1 MTPHSAIFPRETE
14 EMALT
19 LALTDQTLLIW
30 GEPGT
35 GKEFLARFIHR
46 RSYRAEKPL
55 VIMELDEL
63 PRCVAMVHE
72 WPKRWKSG
80 SALPNAPDYRL
91 LDATGGTLCISHVDD
106 EDAWN
111 QGILLSFLEC
121 PVFRDLTGEEFPLD
135 FRIILLSDRNL
146 QDGMK
151 EKWFRE
157 DLFYRL
163 SGFTLYLRPLRER
176 RGEMRQIVASLMQA
190 AGKSQYDR
198 EFDELGNQE
207 LENLCRYHWP
217 GNIRELQSL
226 LADATMFAGGRW
238 NLERWFSTRHD

>member
-1 MTPHSAIFPRETE
+1 
-14 EMALT
+14 MALT
-19 LALTDQTLLIW
+19 LALTDQMLLIW

-46 RSYRAEKPL
+46 RSFRAEKTM

-80 SALPNAPDYRL
+80 SALPAAPDYRL
-91 LDATGGTLCISHVDD
+91 LDASGGTLCISHVDD

-111 QGILLSFLEC
+111 QGILLSFLDH
-121 PVFRDLTGEEFPLD
+121 PVFRELTGEEVPLD

-146 QDGMK
+146 QDGVR

-157 DLFYRL
+157 DLYYRL
-163 SGFTLYLRPLRER
+163 SGFTQYLRPLRER
-176 RGEMRQIVASLMQA
+176 RGEMRQIVASLIRA
-190 AGKSQYDR
+190 SGTSPYERDLEALD
-198 EFDELGNQE
+198 NQE
-207 LENLCRYHWP
+207 LEDLCRYHWP
-217 GNIRELQSL
+217 GNLRELQSL
-226 LADATMFAGGRW
+226 LADAAMFAGGRR
-238 NLERWFSTRHD
+238 NLERWLRTRHG

>member
-1 MTPHSAIFPRETE
+1 
-14 EMALT
+14 MALT
-19 LALTDQTLLIW
+19 LAPTDQMLLIW

-46 RSYRAEKPL
+46 RSFRAEKPL
-55 VIMELDEL
+55 VMMELDEL

-72 WPKRWKSG
+72 WPKRWKSA
-80 SALPNAPDYRL
+80 SALPAAPDCRL
-91 LDATGGTLCISHVDD
+91 PDASGGTLCISHVDD

-111 QGILLSFLEC
+111 QGILLTFLEN
-121 PVFRDLTGEEFPLD
+121 PVFRDLTGEEIPLD

-146 QDGMK
+146 QDGVR

-163 SGFTLYLRPLRER
+163 SAFTLYLRPLRER
-176 RGEMRQIVASLMQA
+176 RGEMRQIVTSLMQVS
-190 AGKSQYDR
+190 GKSQYDP
-198 EFDELGNQE
+198 EFDELDNQE

-217 GNIRELQSL
+217 GNIRELQAL
-226 LADATMFAGGRW
+226 LTDAAMFAGGRR
-238 NLERWFSTRHD
+238 NLERWFSTRHV

>member
-1 MTPHSAIFPRETE
+1 MRDHFAIFPRETK

-46 RSYRAEKPL
+46 RSFRAEKPL

-80 SALPNAPDYRL
+80 SALPTVTDGRL
-91 LDATGGTLCISHVDD
+91 LDASGGTLCISHVDD
-106 EDAWN
+106 EDAWS
-111 QGILLSFLEC
+111 QGVLLSFLEN
-121 PVFRDLTGEEFPLD
+121 PVFRDLTGEDIPLD
-135 FRIILLSDRNL
+135 FRVILLSDRNL
-146 QDGMK
+146 QDGVR

-157 DLFYRL
+157 DLYYRL

-176 RGEMRQIVASLMQA
+176 RGEMRQIVTALLQAS
-190 AGKSQYDR
+190 GKS
-198 EFDELGNQE
+198 EFDPDLDELDNQE

-217 GNIRELQSL
+217 GNIRELQSVL
-226 LADATMFAGGRW
+226 TDATMFAGGRRK
-238 NLERWFSTRHD
+238 LERWISTRLV